1 MRKPF
6 VTLLRAALP
15 AAFAFALLAGAASA
29 APGVP
34 DQVVGQEWRLVSY
47 QGADGQTTDT
57 TALGITIEV
66 AADGTVSGFGGCNRY
81 RGTFQVAADG
91 TITPGPIASTKVACA
106 DANKTQ
112 WETRYFAA
120 LQSVSQYRVSGA
132 QVQLL
137 FDKGA
142 GILTFAPA
150 APGAGQ
156 PAALAGLWTLV
167 SYQGADGQTADVR
180 ANDITIRFAADG
192 TVSGSGGCNVYG
204 GTYTADAAGTL
215 TLSQVIATLR
225 ACLDQNKTD
234 WETRYF
240 AALQTVSAYKLTGDQ
255 LHLDF
260 AGGSGM
266 LTFTRGQAAPGGPL
280 PGMPVTGGGPA
291 PLWLAALGALF
302 FVLGGLAL
310 RRLAVWPASPP
321 APPRTG
327 KGSH

>member
-1 MRKPF
+1 
-6 VTLLRAALP
+6 
-15 AAFAFALLAGAASA
+15 
-29 APGVP
+29 
-34 DQVVGQEWRLVSY
+34 
-47 QGADGQTTDT
+47 
-57 TALGITIEV
+57 
-66 AADGTVSGFGGCNRY
+66 
-81 RGTFQVAADG
+81 
-91 TITPGPIASTKVACA
+91 
-106 DANKTQ
+106 
-112 WETRYFAA
+112 
-120 LQSVSQYRVSGA
+120 
-132 QVQLL
+132 
-137 FDKGA
+137 
-142 GILTFAPA
+142 
-150 APGAGQ
+150 
-156 PAALAGLWTLV
+156 
-167 SYQGADGQTADVR
+167 
-180 ANDITIRFAADG
+180 
-192 TVSGSGGCNVYG
+192 
-204 GTYTADAAGTL
+204 
-215 TLSQVIATLR
+215 VIATLR

-321 APPRTG
+321 APPRNG